1 MTEAE
6 AQQLGRIIGDVRRR
20 QGLSYGELAERSNT
34 DKGWL
39 HRLENGQ
46 RADPDPV
53 LLARVAEALGID
65 PARIDRASSDHLAA
79 SMPEM
84 RTYFRSKEKLP
95 LAALKEVE
103 AAVAEIRAKYN
114 KDKED
119 ESSDVKA
126 EAP

>member
-6 AQQLGRIIGDVRRR
+6 AQQLGRIIADARY
-20 QGLSYGELAERSNT
+20 QQELSYGELAALSNT

-79 SMPEM
+79 SMPGV
-84 RTYFRSKEKLP
+84 RTYFRSKGKLS
-95 LAALKEVE
+95 LAAVKEVE
-103 AAVAEIRAKYN
+103 AAVAEITAKHGA
-114 KDKED
+114 DED
-119 ESSDVKA
+119 GRISDVKA
-126 EAP
+126 GAP

>member
-6 AQQLGRIIGDVRRR
+6 AQQLGRIIGAARRK
-20 QGLSYGELAERSNT
+20 QGLSYGELAALSDT

-65 PARIDRASSDHLAA
+65 PARIDRASGDHLAA
-79 SMPEM
+79 SLPGV
-84 RTYFRSKEKLP
+84 RTYFRSKGKLS
-95 LAALKEVE
+95 LEAVKEVE
-103 AAVAEIRAKYN
+103 AAVAEIRTRYQ
-114 KDKED
+114 KDED
-119 ESSDVKA
+119 DRTSDIKA
-126 EAP
+126 GAP